1 MTEPL
6 SELGEAALLSN
17 LRYYMWI
24 VEDSLK
30 AAETAKHK
38 ADAILKELEKRK
50 NDRAQP
56 NFRRDFGMDGQ
67 RCI

>member
-6 SELGEAALLSN
+6 SELAEAALLSN

-30 AAETAKHK
+30 AAESAKHK

-50 NDRAQP
+50 ND
-56 NFRRDFGMDGQ
+56 
-67 RCI
+67 

>member
-30 AAETAKHK
+30 TAENAKHK

-50 NDRAQP
+50 ND
-56 NFRRDFGMDGQ
+56 
-67 RCI
+67 